1 MKILT
6 FPTEMKPSKCPAKD
20 KKKNGTRKAKEAG
33 RRESENLEIL
43 ISTYARSRY
52 VLK

>member
-20 KKKNGTRKAKEAG
+20 KKNGARKAKEAG

-43 ISTYARSRY
+43 ISTYARS
-52 VLK
+52 